1 MRCTTNLLL
10 TAKFCK
16 MEQLYQWT
24 FQVLDYKNF
33 EGTNIVVYAPT
44 YKDALR
50 KIRDL
55 KLPQLLTFD
64 EIEDGVKLIQV
75 YEMDFISELEQEEV
89 SEPEEE

>member
-1 MRCTTNLLL
+1 MIQ
-10 TAKFCK
+10 
-16 MEQLYQWT
+16 EQLYQWT

>member
-1 MRCTTNLLL
+1 MD
-10 TAKFCK
+10 
-16 MEQLYQWT
+16 QLYQWT

-89 SEPEEE
+89 SEPEEEWYNVHYAAHLRLMND

>member
-1 MRCTTNLLL
+1 MD
-10 TAKFCK
+10 
-16 MEQLYQWT
+16 QLYQWT

-89 SEPEEE
+89 SEPEEEWNNVHYAALLRLMND

>member
-1 MRCTTNLLL
+1 MASLKCTTNLLL
-10 TAKFCK
+10 TAKFYN
-16 MEQLYQWT
+16 MDQLYQWT

-55 KLPQLLTFD
+55 KLTQLLTFD

-75 YEMDFISELEQEEV
+75 YEMDFISEL
-89 SEPEEE
+89 